1 MTRRQIMTVLG
12 ALMIS
17 MLLAAL
23 DQTIVGTA
31 LPTIV
36 GELRGLEHYSWVV
49 TAYLLTATAS
59 TPLYGRISDLYGR
72 KIVFQA
78 AILIFLVAS
87 ILAGLSQNM
96 GQLIAFRALQGLGA
110 GGLLSLALAIVADV
124 VAPRERGR
132 YVGYFGAVW
141 GFASVVGPLLG
152 GFFVD
157 NLSWRWIFYINL
169 PLGALALIATGT
181 LNLPYQKR
189 DASVDYVGAAL
200 LVGGVSSV
208 LLVLSWAGE
217 EFGWLAPVTLLL
229 AAAGVVLLTVF
240 GWWETRVRDPILPL
254 RLFRLRAF
262 SIGNAM
268 LFLMGTAF
276 FGAIIYLPIYLQ
288 IVDGVSPTE
297 SGLRLLPL
305 IVGLIAASI
314 ISGQL
319 VTRYGRYKLFPIL
332 GTALAATAIY
342 LLSRLDQATS
352 VWAAS
357 VFMALLGI
365 GLGLV
370 MQVLIVAVQN
380 SVDPADIGAATG
392 TASFSRSMGGSFGT
406 AILGA
411 ILTASLITSLRRLLP
426 AGAVGDSVDPSEL
439 LGSPASIL
447 ELSAPVRD
455 AVVES
460 FVHALQ
466 IAFLAALPFAVLAFV
481 LSLFLPETRLR
492 SAGDAAEE
500 ELEEKLTVSARSQ
513 RD

>member
-1 MTRRQIMTVLG
+1 MTRRQILTVLG

-49 TAYLLTATAS
+49 TAYLLTATVS

-78 AILIFLVAS
+78 AIVIFLIAS
-87 ILAGLSQNM
+87 VLAGLSQNM

-110 GGLLSLALAIVADV
+110 GGLLSLSLAIVADV

-141 GFASVVGPLLG
+141 GFASVAGPLLG

-169 PLGALALIATGT
+169 PLGAVALITT
-181 LNLPYQKR
+181 STVLNLPFQKR
-189 DASVDYVGAAL
+189 DASVDYIGAAL
-200 LVGGVSSV
+200 LVGGVTSV
-208 LLVLSWAGE
+208 LLVLSWSGE

-229 AAAGVVLLTVF
+229 AAVGIVLLSVF

-254 RLFRLRAF
+254 RLFRRRAF

-288 IVDGVSPTE
+288 IVDSVSPTE
-297 SGLRLLPL
+297 SGMRLLPL
-305 IVGLIAASI
+305 IVGLIVASI
-314 ISGQL
+314 VSGQL
-319 VTRYGRYKLFPIL
+319 VSRYGRYKVFPIL

-342 LLSRLDQATS
+342 LLSRLDQTTS
-352 VWAAS
+352 AWAAS
-357 VFMALLGI
+357 LFMALLGI

-380 SVDPADIGAATG
+380 SVDASDIGIATG
-392 TASFSRSMGGSFGT
+392 TASFTRSMGGSFGT

-411 ILTASLITSLRRLLP
+411 ILTAQLIASLDRLLP
-426 AGAVGDSVDPSEL
+426 PGSAADGVEPTTL

-460 FVHALQ
+460 FVNALQ
-466 IAFLAALPFAVLAFV
+466 VAFLAALPFAVIAFV
-481 LSLFLPETRLR
+481 LSLFLPESRLR
-492 SAGDAAEE
+492 SAGDPAQEE
-500 ELEEKLTVSARSQ
+500 EPEEKLAPTY
-513 RD
+513 D

>member
-1 MTRRQIMTVLG
+1 MSRRQILTVLG

-72 KIVFQA
+72 KIVFQT
-78 AILIFLVAS
+78 AIVIFLIAS
-87 ILAGLSQNM
+87 VLAGLSQNM

-110 GGLLSLALAIVADV
+110 GGLLSLSLAIVADV

-157 NLSWRWIFYINL
+157 SLSWRWIFYINL
-169 PLGALALIATGT
+169 PLGAVALFTT
-181 LNLPYQKR
+181 STVLDLPFEKR
-189 DASVDYVGAAL
+189 DASVDYAGAAL
-200 LVGGVSSV
+200 LVSGVTSI
-208 LLVLSWAGE
+208 LRGLSWAGE
-217 EFGWLAPVTLLL
+217 EFGWLAPITLLLL
-229 AAAGVVLLTVF
+229 AAGAVLLAVF

-254 RLFRLRAF
+254 RLFRRRAF

-268 LFLMGTAF
+268 LFLMGISF
-276 FGAIIYLPIYLQ
+276 FGAVIYLPIYLQ

-305 IVGLIAASI
+305 IVGLIGASI

-319 VTRYGRYKLFPIL
+319 VTRFGRYKVFPIL
-332 GTALAATAIY
+332 GTAVASTAVF
-342 LLSRLDQATS
+342 LLSRLDQSTP
-352 VWAAS
+352 VWVAS
-357 VFMALLGI
+357 VYMALLGI

-380 SVDPADIGAATG
+380 SVDSGDIGVATG
-392 TASFSRSMGGSFGT
+392 TASFLRSMGGSFGT

-411 ILTASLITSLRRLLP
+411 ILTAHLIASLDRLLP
-426 AGAVGDSVDPSEL
+426 AGTSDNSPDPAEL

-460 FVHALQ
+460 FVQALHVV
-466 IAFLAALPFAVLAFV
+466 FLAALPFAVSAFV
-481 LSLFLPETRLR
+481 LSLFLPEIRLR
-492 SAGDAAEE
+492 SARDASPEAADET
-500 ELEEKLTVSARSQ
+500 LAPTY
-513 RD
+513 D

>member
-1 MTRRQIMTVLG
+1 MTRRRILTVLG

-36 GELRGLEHYSWVV
+36 GELHGLEHYSWVV

-72 KIVFQA
+72 KIVFQT
-78 AILIFLVAS
+78 AIVIFLVAS
-87 ILAGLSQNM
+87 ALAGLSQNM

-110 GGLLSLALAIVADV
+110 GGLLSLSLAIVADV

-141 GFASVVGPLLG
+141 GFASVAGPLLG

-157 NLSWRWIFYINL
+157 HLSWRWIFYINL
-169 PLGALALIATGT
+169 PLGAVALFTT
-181 LNLPYQKR
+181 STVLDLPFEKR
-189 DASVDYVGAAL
+189 DSSVDYVGAAL
-200 LVGGVSSV
+200 LVGGVTSI

-217 EFGWLAPVTLLL
+217 ELGWLAPVTLLL
-229 AAAGVVLLTVF
+229 AAAGAVLLAVF
-240 GWWETRVRDPILPL
+240 GWWESRVRDPILPL
-254 RLFRLRAF
+254 RLFRRRAF
-262 SIGNAM
+262 GIGNAM
-268 LFLMGTAF
+268 LFLMGIAF
-276 FGAIIYLPIYLQ
+276 FGAVIYLPIYLQ

-314 ISGQL
+314 VSGQL
-319 VTRYGRYKLFPIL
+319 VTRYGRYKVFPIL
-332 GTALAATAIY
+332 GTATASLAIF
-342 LLSRLDQATS
+342 LLSRLDQGTP
-352 VWAAS
+352 VWLAGA
-357 VFMALLGI
+357 FMALLGI
-365 GLGLV
+365 GIGLV

-380 SVDPADIGAATG
+380 SIDPGDIGAATG

-411 ILTASLITSLRRLLP
+411 ILTERLIASLARLLP
-426 AGAVGDSVDPSEL
+426 ADASGTVDPATL
-439 LGSPASIL
+439 LGSPANIL
-447 ELSAPVRD
+447 ALSAPVRD
-455 AVVES
+455 AVVDS

-466 IAFLAALPFAVLAFV
+466 VVFLAALPFLVLAFV
-481 LSLFLPETRLR
+481 LSLFLPEIRLR
-492 SAGDAAEE
+492 SARDTGEE
-500 ELEEKLTVSARSQ
+500 DDSEEALTPAY
-513 RD
+513 D

>member
-1 MTRRQIMTVLG
+1 MTRRQILTVLG
-12 ALMIS
+12 SLMIS

-72 KIVFQA
+72 KIVFQT
-78 AILIFLVAS
+78 AIVIFLVAS
-87 ILAGLSQNM
+87 VLAGLSQNM

-169 PLGALALIATGT
+169 PLGAVALFTT
-181 LNLPYQKR
+181 STVLNLPFEKR
-189 DASVDYVGAAL
+189 EASVDYLGAAL

-208 LLVLSWAGE
+208 LLVLSWTGD
-217 EFGWLAPVTLLL
+217 EFGWLSPASVLLGG
-229 AAAGVVLLTVF
+229 AGVVLLAVF
-240 GWWETRVRDPILPL
+240 AWWESRVQEPILPL
-254 RLFRLRAF
+254 QLFRGRAF
-262 SIGNAM
+262 SIGNCM
-268 LFLMGTAF
+268 LFLMGIAF
-276 FGAIIYLPIYLQ
+276 FGAVIYLPIYLQ

-305 IVGLIAASI
+305 IVGLITASI
-314 ISGQL
+314 VSGRL
-319 VTRYGRYKLFPIL
+319 VTRYGRYKMFPIL
-332 GTALAATAIY
+332 GTALASLAVF
-342 LLSRLDQATS
+342 LLSRLDQGTS
-352 VWAAS
+352 AWAAGS
-357 VFMALLGI
+357 FMALLGVGI
-365 GLGLV
+365 GLV

-380 SVDPADIGAATG
+380 SVDPGDIGAATG

-411 ILTASLITSLRRLLP
+411 ILTERLISSLDQLLP
-426 AGAVGDSVDPSEL
+426 AGTSPSTIDPSTL

-447 ELSAPVRD
+447 ALSTSVRD
-455 AVVES
+455 AVIES
-460 FVHALQ
+460 FVRALQ
-466 IAFLAALPFAVLAFV
+466 VVFLAALPFLVIAFV
-481 LSLFLPETRLR
+481 LSLFLPEIRLR
-492 SAGDAAEE
+492 SARDVAQDEPS
-500 ELEEKLTVSARSQ
+500 EKTLAPTY
-513 RD
+513 D

>member
-1 MTRRQIMTVLG
+1 MTRRQILTVLG

-49 TAYLLTATAS
+49 TAYLLTATVS

-72 KIVFQA
+72 KIIFQT
-78 AILIFLVAS
+78 AIVIFLVAS
-87 ILAGLSQNM
+87 VLAGLSQNM

-169 PLGALALIATGT
+169 PLGAVALITT
-181 LNLPYQKR
+181 STVLDLPFEKR
-189 DASVDYVGAAL
+189 DSSVDYVGAAL

-229 AAAGVVLLTVF
+229 AGVGAVLLAVF
-240 GWWETRVRDPILPL
+240 GWWESRVRDPILPL
-254 RLFRLRAF
+254 RLFRRRAF

-268 LFLMGTAF
+268 LFLMGIAF
-276 FGAIIYLPIYLQ
+276 FGAVIYLPIYLQ

-314 ISGQL
+314 VSGQL
-319 VTRYGRYKLFPIL
+319 VTRYGRYKAFPIL
-332 GTALAATAIY
+332 GTALASTAIY
-342 LLSRLDQATS
+342 LLSRLDQATP
-352 VWAAS
+352 VWMAS
-357 VFMALLGI
+357 AYMALLGI

-380 SVDPADIGAATG
+380 SVDDGDIGVATG
-392 TASFSRSMGGSFGT
+392 TASFLRSMGGSFGT
-406 AILGA
+406 AILGT
-411 ILTASLITSLRRLLP
+411 ILTAQLFVSLGRLLP
-426 AGAVGDSVDPSEL
+426 AGAAGDGVDPATL

-447 ELSAPVRD
+447 ELSAPIRD

-460 FVHALQ
+460 FVHALR
-466 IAFLAALPFAVLAFV
+466 IVFLAALPFAVMAFV
-481 LSLFLPETRLR
+481 LSLFLPEIRLR
-492 SAGDAAEE
+492 SARDVATEDADDQT
-500 ELEEKLTVSARSQ
+500 LTPTY
-513 RD
+513 D